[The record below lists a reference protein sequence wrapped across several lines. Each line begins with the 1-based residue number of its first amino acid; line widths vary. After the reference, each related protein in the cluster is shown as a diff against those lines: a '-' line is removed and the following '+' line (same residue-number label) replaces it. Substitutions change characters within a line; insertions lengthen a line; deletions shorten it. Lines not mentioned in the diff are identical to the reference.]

1 MGKEKK
7 KKMKINYHDIRLKR
21 NAWWIFRQQLNGV
34 NAELQDWVDRLD
46 AHVIERKDE
55 REPHHK
61 EIKKSLFESI
71 REIQGKIGTLKN
83 TIEIMAIDPLRKMEE
98 DSLLAFYEEED

>member
-1 MGKEKK
+1 VGKEKK
-7 KKMKINYHDIRLKR
+7 KKFKINYHDIRLKR
-21 NAWWIFRQQLNGV
+21 NAWWIFKQQLNGI
-34 NAELQDWVDRLD
+34 NDELQDWADRLD

-71 REIQGKIGTLKN
+71 GKIKSQIGTLIK

-98 DSLLAFYEEED
+98 DELLGFYAEED

>member
-7 KKMKINYHDIRLKR
+7 KEIKINYHDIRLKR
-21 NAWWIFRQQLNGV
+21 NAWRIFRQQLNGV

-61 EIKKSLFESI
+61 EIKNSLFESI
-71 REIQGKIGTLKN
+71 EKIKDQIETLKK

-98 DSLLAFYEEED
+98 DSLLGFYEEED

>member
-7 KKMKINYHDIRLKR
+7 KKFKINYHDIRLKR
-21 NAWWIFRQQLNGV
+21 NAWWIFKQQLNGI
-34 NAELQDWVDRLD
+34 NAELQDWADRLD

-71 REIQGKIGTLKN
+71 REIQGKIGTLKK